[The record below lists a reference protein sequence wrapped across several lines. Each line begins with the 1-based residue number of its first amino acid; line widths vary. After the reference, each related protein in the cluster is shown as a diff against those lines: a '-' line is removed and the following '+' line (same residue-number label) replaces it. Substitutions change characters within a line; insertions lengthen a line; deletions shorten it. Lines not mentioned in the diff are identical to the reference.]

1 MEAARTC
8 SRRIAEQW
16 GRQIKRQLGLTVECA
31 SLRMLAE
38 IQRKL
43 LKVESVLND
52 ENGNH
57 PTPFDFKGTKN
68 SLIITITFKKK
79 KIRFYV

>member
-43 LKVESVLND
+43 LKVESVLNQPD

-68 SLIITITFKKK
+68 SLIITITFKNKK
-79 KIRFYV
+79 